1 MPSFNNLENYI
12 LLVEDALP
20 SELCDAL
27 LAEYAESSDWKNAL
41 VTGGVENK
49 DIRHCQV
56 IKSSESASID
66 KNKEVRQKLDA
77 ALFESS
83 NKVVNQYVY
92 KFGHC
97 AIARDYGY
105 DLLKYSAG
113 GFYTE
118 HVDSYTEG
126 PRTLSCSFVLNDDFA
141 GGEFSFFNQQVKY
154 KIPKGGALL
163 FPSTFLYPHAV
174 LPVTKGTR
182 YAVITWFH

>member
-1 MPSFNNLENYI
+1 MHSFNNLGDYI
-12 LLVEDALP
+12 MLIEGAL
-20 SELCDAL
+20 SSKLCDAL
-27 LAEYAESSDWKNAL
+27 LAEYAESPDWENAL
-41 VTGGVENK
+41 VTGGLENK
-49 DIRHCQV
+49 GIRHCQV
-56 IKSSESASID
+56 IKSSHASSID
-66 KNKEVRQKLDA
+66 KNKEVRQALDA
-77 ALFESS
+77 ALFENS
-83 NKVVNQYVY
+83 NKVVNQYVH

-97 AIARDYGY
+97 FIAKDCGY

-126 PRTLSCSFVLNDDFA
+126 PRTLSCSFALNDNFE
-141 GGEFSFFNQQVKY
+141 GGEFSFFNQQIKY

-182 YAVITWFH
+182 YAAITWFH

>member
-27 LAEYAESSDWKNAL
+27 LVEYAESSDWKNAL

-66 KNKEVRQKLDA
+66 KNKKVRQKLDA

-83 NKVVNQYVY
+83 NKVVNQYIFHNLMNV
-92 KFGHC
+92 
-97 AIARDYGY
+97 
-105 DLLKYSAG
+105 
-113 GFYTE
+113 
-118 HVDSYTEG
+118 
-126 PRTLSCSFVLNDDFA
+126 SFV
-141 GGEFSFFNQQVKY
+141 
-154 KIPKGGALL
+154 KIV
-163 FPSTFLYPHAV
+163 YIH
-174 LPVTKGTR
+174 
-182 YAVITWFH
+182 